1 MLELNSSRGVVTISK
16 EGTHLIYN
24 IPPLMDGRSFKYFK
38 EKNKA
43 VIKSY
48 KNSNLEEFLNKELY
62 D

>member
-1 MLELNSSRGVVTISK
+1 MLKLDSSRGVVTISK
-16 EGTHLIYN
+16 EGNHLIYN

-48 KNSNLEEFLNKELY
+48 KNSNNE
-62 D
+62 